1 VIAFADTEC
10 YCRIMAK
17 QAERREATRAA
28 IIAAATELFGR
39 DGFAATSIDQIAG
52 AADVAKGAV
61 YHHFPA
67 KEAVFAAVFDAAC
80 GEVAARVQAAAR
92 EVADPLAAIVVG
104 TRTYFRLCS
113 RGPVGQIVLRDGPA
127 VLGWQRWRE
136 VDSRHFGAA
145 FPKALEAAV
154 AAGLIEPQPIEP
166 MANLLLGAVTEAA
179 VATVASD
186 TPAKTAQIYV
196 DALERLL
203 AGLRRG

>member
-1 VIAFADTEC
+1 
-10 YCRIMAK
+10 MAK

-39 DGFAATSIDQIAG
+39 DGFAATSVDQIAE
-52 AADVAKGAV
+52 AARVAKGAV
-61 YHHFPA
+61 YHHFAA
-67 KEAVFAAVFDAAC
+67 KEAIFADVFDAVC
-80 GEVAARVQAAAR
+80 GEVAAKVRAAAR
-92 EVADPLAAIVVG
+92 EAIDPLAGIIVG

-136 VDSRHFGAA
+136 VDSRHFGAG
-145 FPKALEAAV
+145 FPLALEAAI
-154 AAGLIEPQPIEP
+154 ATGLIEAQPVAP

-179 VATVASD
+179 AATAASD
-186 TPAKTAQIYV
+186 TPAKTAQAYA